1 MFKFNSEEIKNHLS
15 SLIFLAILIAII
27 SIITY
32 KCFQIQT
39 SIGPVWDT
47 YDLLSEAAFLAGQNI
62 GYYDL
67 IRPPLIPF
75 LTSIL
80 FRIVGLSTWPIMLID
95 GLIFI
100 LGSAGL
106 FLFLK
111 VRFDN
116 LTSFLGALLFSTFP
130 LVLTFVCSGLTD
142 TATVCISI
150 WALLFTV
157 LAVKRDSRWFYLSFP
172 ILMLAF
178 LTRFTSALIIFPMFF
193 FILINLEEIKHRKDI
208 LIGIVISFLFLIPVF
223 WLFYVNFGNPLY
235 TFLNFFS
242 SSSGSVS
249 QTTEMLFSYNPDFF
263 YFAKAMPSLMGPQA
277 MGVVLVI
284 FLGLL
289 ICPFQRFMNKR
300 KSLENQN
307 ELNRSLQLSLRKDIK
322 IKSLFLSI
330 LIIIFILT
338 LQRVHYLFSEI
349 ILFPIL
355 YLIYSLVNEFKF
367 KNIDLDFLFLS
378 WFMVFFIFHSV
389 YVIKDYRYFI
399 DMTPSLAYFLM
410 RGFTLTTSQL
420 GIKIKN
426 RNVTHYLFSGFLIF
440 LIIFSTYNYLPSIGE
455 TNKHLM
461 ELNEGNTNI
470 SVWLMNYDP
479 NYKNKVIYSDIWPYS
494 GWSLQRNVS
503 KMPQFVNHQAIYT
516 GAKEYNLTTQDIMDY
531 NNELDSN
538 QADYYISRRID
549 LTFINYRS
557 IKHFNGIT
565 LYQRID

>member
-15 SLIFLAILIAII
+15 SLIFLTILIAII
-27 SIITY
+27 SVITY
-32 KCFQIQT
+32 KCFQIQM
-39 SIGPVWDT
+39 SIGPIWDT
-47 YDLLSEAAFLAGQNI
+47 YDLLSDAAFFAGQNI

-67 IRPPLIPF
+67 VRPPLIPF
-75 LTSIL
+75 LTSLL
-80 FRIVGLSTWPIMLID
+80 FRVVGLSTWPIMLID

-111 VRFDN
+111 LRFDN

-130 LVLTFVCSGLTD
+130 IILTFVCSGLTD

-150 WALLFTV
+150 GALLFTV
-157 LAVKRDSRWFYLSFP
+157 LAIKRDSRWFYLSFP
-172 ILMLAF
+172 LAMIAF
-178 LTRFTSALIIFPMFF
+178 LTRFTSVLIIFPMFF
-193 FILINLEEIKHRKDI
+193 FILINLEEIKCRKNI
-208 LIGIVISFLFLIPVF
+208 IIGILFSFLFIIPVF

-263 YFAKAMPSLMGPQA
+263 YFVKAMPSLMGPQA
-277 MGVVLVI
+277 LFVVLVI
-284 FLGLL
+284 FLGILTY
-289 ICPFQRFMNKR
+289 PFQIFMNKR

-307 ELNRSLQLSLRKDIK
+307 ELKKSFQLSLRRDIK
-322 IKSLFLSI
+322 IKLLFLS
-330 LIIIFILT
+330 LLVIIFILT
-338 LQRVHYLFSEI
+338 IQRVHYLFSEI

-355 YLIYSLVNEFKF
+355 YLIYSLLNEFKF

-389 YVIKDYRYFI
+389 YAIKDYRYFI
-399 DMTPSLAYFLM
+399 DMVPSLAYFLM

-455 TNKHLM
+455 TNKHLTEQNM
-461 ELNEGNTNI
+461 DNFNI

-494 GWSLQRNVS
+494 GWYLQRNVS
-503 KMPQFVNHQAIYT
+503 KMPQFHDNQAIYT
-516 GAKEYNLTTQDIMDY
+516 GAKDYNLTAQDVMDY
-531 NNELDSN
+531 NRELDLN
-538 QADYYISRRID
+538 KADYYISRRTG
-549 LTFINYRS
+549 LTFVNYKP
-557 IKHFNGIT
+557 IVQFGTIT
-565 LYQRID
+565 LYQRIQ